1 MKQEIYKPSF
11 LFFSRLISA
20 LLTPFYLILNLF
32 RIRKLFQEDIIKT
45 ILVTEYHRIGDVLM
59 IAPALKAL
67 KVHFKDAQLI
77 LLCSSAAASLARDLQ
92 LADEVIVF
100 DAPWTTWS
108 FSPFKWIK
116 ARSFARSFSKRKI
129 K

>member
-59 IAPALKAL
+59 IALS
-67 KVHFKDAQLI
+67 LI
-77 LLCSSAAASLARDLQ
+77 H
-92 LADEVIVF
+92 I
-100 DAPWTTWS
+100 
-108 FSPFKWIK
+108 
-116 ARSFARSFSKRKI
+116 
-129 K
+129 

>member
-11 LFFSRLISA
+11 LLFSRLIGT
-20 LLTPFYLILNLF
+20 LLAPFYLILNLF
-32 RIRKLFQEDIIKT
+32 RIRKLFHEDIIKT

-67 KVHFKDAQLI
+67 KEHFKDAQLI
-77 LLCSSAAASLARDLQ
+77 LLCSSAAVSLARDLQ

-108 FSPFKWIK
+108 FSPFNWIE
-116 ARSFARSFSKRKI
+116 ARSFAR
-129 K
+129 